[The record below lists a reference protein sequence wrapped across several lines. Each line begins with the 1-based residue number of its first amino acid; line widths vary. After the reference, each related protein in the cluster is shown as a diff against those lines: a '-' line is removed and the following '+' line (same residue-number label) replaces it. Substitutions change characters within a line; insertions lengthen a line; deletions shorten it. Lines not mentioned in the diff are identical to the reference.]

1 MNTLKD
7 KIIHRLL
14 RFNVFCIKSHYSV
27 LSSSV
32 SAVFP
37 FNVNIPLTFIG
48 AGLLDV
54 DPCLQKDFHVVDVL
68 LVTVGA
74 GRQVYGMFSM
84 GVGDVERQ
92 ASLQKFLD
100 YACLER
106 MIIYSRDSNREAFIK
121 KKE

>member
-1 MNTLKD
+1 M
-7 KIIHRLL
+7 
-14 RFNVFCIKSHYSV
+14 FCIKSHYSV

-37 FNVNIPLTFIG
+37 FNVNIPLTLIG

-74 GRQVYGMFSM
+74 GRQVYGMLSM

-106 MIIYSRDSNREAFIK
+106 MIIYSRDSIIDSGHCHIPYSTYGINGK
-121 KKE
+121 